1 MKQYRLNEDRLPQK
15 LLVVFSRKIRNKIDK
30 IYAKNQSNIKALYQW
45 FNYIDGIESYISN
58 QTIAWDNMGRYPNYN
73 NERRFINDFDYN
85 IGYVIK
91 ISSRTNLPYVYVFKV
106 NLKPREFGLIESK
119 NKINRIIS
127 EVFNQYLRRN
137 LILN

>member
-45 FNYIDGIESYISN
+45 FNYIDGIENYISN
-58 QTIAWDNMGRYPNYN
+58 PTIAWDNMGRYSNYN

-91 ISSRTNLPYVYVFKV
+91 ISIRTNLPYVYVFKV

>member
-1 MKQYRLNEDRLPQK
+1 MKQFQLNEDRLPQK

-30 IYAKNQSNIKALYQW
+30 IYAKNQSNITALYQW

-58 QTIAWDNMGRYPNYN
+58 PTIAWDNMGRYPNYN

-85 IGYVIK
+85 IGSVIK
-91 ISSRTNLPYVYVFKV
+91 INSRTNLPYVYVFKV
-106 NLKPREFGLIESK
+106 NLNPRQFRLKENK
-119 NKINRIIS
+119 NRINRIIS
-127 EVFNQYLRRN
+127 EVLNQYLRQN

>member
-1 MKQYRLNEDRLPQK
+1 MKQYQLNEDRLPQK

-58 QTIAWDNMGRYPNYN
+58 PTIAWDNMGRYPNYN

-91 ISSRTNLPYVYVFKV
+91 ISSITNLPYVYVFKV
-106 NLKPREFGLIESK
+106 NLKPREFGLKESIK
-119 NKINRIIS
+119 RINRIIS
-127 EVFNQYLRRN
+127 EAINQYLKQN
-137 LILN
+137 LIIN

>member
-1 MKQYRLNEDRLPQK
+1 MKQFQLNEDRLPQK

-30 IYAKNQSNIKALYQW
+30 IYAKNQSNITALYQW

-58 QTIAWDNMGRYPNYN
+58 PTIAWDNMGRYPNYN

-91 ISSRTNLPYVYVFKV
+91 INSRTNLPYVYVFKI
-106 NLKPREFGLIESK
+106 NLNPRQFGLKENK
-119 NKINRIIS
+119 NRINRIIS
-127 EVFNQYLRRN
+127 EVLNQYLRQN

>member
-1 MKQYRLNEDRLPQK
+1 MKQFQLNEDRLPQK
-15 LLVVFSRKIRNKIDK
+15 LLVIFSRKIRNKIDK

-58 QTIAWDNMGRYPNYN
+58 PTIAWDNMGRYPNYN

-91 ISSRTNLPYVYVFKV
+91 INNRTNLPYVYVFKA
-106 NLKPREFGLIESK
+106 NLNPRQFGLRENK
-119 NKINRIIS
+119 NRINRIIS
-127 EVFNQYLRRN
+127 EVLNQYLRQN

>member
-1 MKQYRLNEDRLPQK
+1 MKQYQLNEDRLPQK

-58 QTIAWDNMGRYPNYN
+58 PTIAWDNMGRYSNYN

-91 ISSRTNLPYVYVFKV
+91 ISSRTNHHMSMF
-106 NLKPREFGLIESK
+106 
-119 NKINRIIS
+119 
-127 EVFNQYLRRN
+127 LR
-137 LILN
+137 

>member
-30 IYAKNQSNIKALYQW
+30 IYAKNQSNIKTLYQW

-58 QTIAWDNMGRYPNYN
+58 PTIAWDNMGRYSNYN
-73 NERRFINDFDYN
+73 NERGFINDFDYN

-127 EVFNQYLRRN
+127 EVINQYLRRN